1 MDIFLQILLLVAGF
15 VILIKGADWMIDGSS
30 SIAGHFHVSKM
41 LIGLTIV
48 AFGTSAP
55 EFAVSIS
62 SLLSGNTDMLL
73 GNVIGSNIL
82 NILLLVGIAALIC
95 PLAIRSA
102 TVHKELPM
110 LLLISTALAVL
121 FLDVSLNKSTTDMI
135 SRSDGIIC
143 LLFFG
148 IFLYY
153 LITMAKHNREKAKR
167 EKAKNAKSLKVSKG
181 RKVVAKDGDAPKY
194 TMGKAIIFTI
204 LGLVGIILGSRLV
217 VDNASLLATAMGVSD
232 RVIALTIIAFG
243 TSLPEL
249 VTTIA
254 AAKKREQDLIVGNIV
269 GSNIFNICIVL
280 GLPVALFGEVTP
292 ESFQMIDLIV
302 FIGSAILLFLFAKT
316 DRKITRLEGILML
329 TTFAIYYGYIVL
341 MEFI

>member
-1 MDIFLQILLLVAGF
+1 MEIALQILLLVVGF
-15 VILIKGADWMIDGSS
+15 VILIKGADWLVDGSS

-62 SLLSGNTDMLL
+62 SLVSGKTDLLL

-82 NILLLVGIAALIC
+82 NILLLIGVAALIC
-95 PLAIRSA
+95 PLTIRSA

-121 FLDVSLNKSTTDMI
+121 FLDVTLNKSATDTI

-153 LITMAKHNREKAKR
+153 LITMAKHSRDKEKYRKSKEAKA
-167 EKAKNAKSLKVSKG
+167 AKNG
-181 RKVVAKDGDAPKY
+181 GNKVVTKSEPGPKY
-194 TMGKAIIFTI
+194 TLWKAILFTI
-204 LGLVGIILGSRLV
+204 LGLAGIILGSRLI
-217 VDNASLLATAMGVSD
+217 VDNASLLASEMGVSD
-232 RVIALTIIAFG
+232 RVIALTVIAFG

-249 VTTIA
+249 MTTIT

-280 GLPVALFGEVTP
+280 GLPVALFGQVTP
-292 ESFQMIDLIV
+292 ESFQMIDLVV

-341 MEFI
+341 MEFV